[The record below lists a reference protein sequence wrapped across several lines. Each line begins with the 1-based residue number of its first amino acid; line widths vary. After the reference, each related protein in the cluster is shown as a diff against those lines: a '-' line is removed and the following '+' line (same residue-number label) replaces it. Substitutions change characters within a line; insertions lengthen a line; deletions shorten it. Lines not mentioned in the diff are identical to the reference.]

1 VPGPVSGRT
10 VSKKLF
16 ETVRPET
23 GPGTF
28 WYGRTVSKK
37 LFETVRPE
45 TGPGTFWYFFLP
57 RLTCLQYK

>member
-10 VSKKLF
+10 VSNNFFETVRPYQKVPGPVSGRTVSNNFF

-28 WYGRTVSKK
+28 
-37 LFETVRPE
+37 
-45 TGPGTFWYFFLP
+45 
-57 RLTCLQYK
+57 